1 MGQIHL
7 YMDGAAVIGDIYG
20 TDEEL
25 LSALKRL
32 SFELGFRD
40 ISSTAI
46 LAYVIDGLNQNE
58 FLSQGEE
65 EK

>member
-1 MGQIHL
+1 MGEIHL
-7 YMDGAAVIGDIYG
+7 YMDESAVIGDIYG

-32 SFELGFRD
+32 SSELGLRD
-40 ISSTAI
+40 VSSTAI
-46 LAYVIDGLNQNE
+46 LAYVLDGLNKNE